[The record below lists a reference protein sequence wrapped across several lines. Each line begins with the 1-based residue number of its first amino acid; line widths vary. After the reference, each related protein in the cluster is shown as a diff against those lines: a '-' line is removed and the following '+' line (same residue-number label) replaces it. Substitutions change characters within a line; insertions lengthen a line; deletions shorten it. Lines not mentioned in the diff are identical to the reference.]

1 MMTDKTKL
9 VKEAKKKQI
18 VVAGPPIKKRL
29 GEMGLSE
36 MKLGKMRLGEMW
48 LGEMLTNHTGMPY
61 PAGRWIRWA
70 AGDCFKRMII

>member
-1 MMTDKTKL
+1 MRRHPSYTYLQSAKKNGTEKMMTDKTKL

-36 MKLGKMRLGEMW
+36 MKLGKMRLGEM
-48 LGEMLTNHTGMPY
+48 
-61 PAGRWIRWA
+61 
-70 AGDCFKRMII
+70 